1 MTNTTSIAIAKGGKK
16 AKRPYKRKLENGPK
30 RPLSAY
36 NFFFRAERE
45 KILAQEGITINTQ
58 TTKSGK
64 RAHRKAHGALNFSD
78 MGKQIAAA
86 WKALDETGRAPF
98 VAAAAQDLKLY
109 QKAKEEALRQAT
121 EKTDHEHFALVSKI
135 ENREPVL
142 HNSTA
147 KVQTN
152 VAQEKTRMPHQVIR
166 AFSPPNG
173 AGKDEHT
180 SQPTATSTTT
190 ISQDYAYQCEVCCKA
205 IFPTYDECLQHEQ
218 ECAKAKKTERERQD
232 ETGVLV

>member
-1 MTNTTSIAIAKGGKK
+1 MTNTSSIAVAKKG
-16 AKRPYKRKLENGPK
+16 KRPYKRKLENGPK

-45 KILAQEGITINTQ
+45 KILTQEGVTINTQ
-58 TTKSGK
+58 TTKKGK
-64 RAHRKAHGALNFSD
+64 RAHRKSHGALNFSD

-109 QKAKEEALRQAT
+109 QKAKEEAMRQVADRKPT
-121 EKTDHEHFALVSKI
+121 CNSKVDCEEFAPRNKI
-135 ENREPVL
+135 QNRETAL
-142 HNSTA
+142 HNNTA

-152 VAQEKTRMPHQVIR
+152 VAQERIPHQVIK

-173 AGKDEHT
+173 TRKDEP
-180 SQPTATSTTT
+180 SPQPTAAAVP
-190 ISQDYAYQCEVCCKA
+190 QDYAYQCEVCCKA

-218 ECAKAKKTERERQD
+218 ECAKKAERERQD
-232 ETGVLV
+232 QSEVLV